1 MKADMTLL
9 EKDGA
14 PTIAE
19 LKAFFRGHDFSTQV
33 SKYDPMVATDE
44 QNRVYIKAK
53 KYFLS
58 SWNKQMK
65 LLTGKGSLINFTSNA
80 PVRCLEEANE
90 NLVAGAVMEILTDET
105 LCECI
110 IDSMLT
116 ALEGDITA
124 ELEKYAKGHNK
135 SVEELTEAE
144 FALVFDQFADLFLS
158 VMMNKLMQVE
168 SIPDILA
175 VSKEIGSHED
185 FARTAN
191 TNYDKVDFK
200 RQWNHTRSRV
210 GEMEALDQIEKTE
223 HIAPDSATEFSNE
236 DPQAHLEIVE
246 TIKEF
251 YAFLGDETD
260 IKVFKLNADG
270 YTQKQIAEQL
280 GFKTHSAVG
289 KRLKKIEEKRIKF
302 LLTNKNRGVC

>member
-1 MKADMTLL
+1 MKIDMTLL
-9 EKDGA
+9 EKDSA

-19 LKAFFRGHDFSTQV
+19 LKAFFRDHDFSTQV
-33 SKYDPMVATDE
+33 SKYDPMTASEE

-53 KYFLS
+53 KHFLS

-105 LCECI
+105 LCERI

-116 ALEGDITA
+116 TLEGDITA
-124 ELEKYAKGHNK
+124 ELEKYAKAHNK
-135 SVEELTEAE
+135 TVEELTEAE

-168 SIPDILA
+168 SVPDILGA
-175 VSKEIGSHED
+175 SKEIGAHED
-185 FARTAN
+185 FATTAN
-191 TNYDKVDFK
+191 TNFDKVDFN
-200 RQWNHTRSRV
+200 RQWDHTRTRV
-210 GEMEALDQIEKTE
+210 GELESLDQMEDIEHKTPE
-223 HIAPDSATEFSNE
+223 LATEFSE
-236 DPQAHLEIVE
+236 DDPQAQLEMVE

-260 IKVFKLNADG
+260 IKIFKLKANG
-270 YTQKQIAEQL
+270 YTQKQIAERL

-289 KRLKKIEEKRIKF
+289 KRLKKIEEKQKAFWIMQ
-302 LLTNKNRGVC
+302 NI

>member
-1 MKADMTLL
+1 MKTDMTLL

-19 LKAFFRGHDFSTQV
+19 LKAFFRDHDFSTQV
-33 SKYDPMVATDE
+33 SRYDPMTAPED

-90 NLVAGAVMEILTDET
+90 NLVAGAVMEILTDDT
-105 LCECI
+105 LCDNI

-116 ALEGDITA
+116 ALEEDITA
-124 ELEKYAKGHNK
+124 ALEKYAKAHNK
-135 SVEELTEAE
+135 TVEELTEEE
-144 FALVFDQFADLFLS
+144 FAFVFDQFADLFLS
-158 VMMNKLMQVE
+158 VMMNKLIRVE
-168 SIPDILA
+168 SIPEIMG

-185 FARTAN
+185 FANTAN
-191 TNYDKVDFK
+191 TNYDKIDFK
-200 RQWNHTRSRV
+200 RQRDHTRSRV
-210 GEMEALDQIEKTE
+210 GEMESLDQIEKAE
-223 HIAPDSATEFSNE
+223 HKAPESATEFTEE
-236 DPQAHLEIVE
+236 DPQTHLEMVE

-260 IKVFKLNADG
+260 IKIFKLNADG

-289 KRLKKIEEKRIKF
+289 KRLRKIEEKRLEF
-302 LLTNKNRGVC
+302 LKARR

>member
-1 MKADMTLL
+1 MKTDMTLL
-9 EKDGA
+9 EKDSA

-19 LKAFFRGHDFSTQV
+19 LKAFFRDHDFSTQV
-33 SKYDPMVATDE
+33 SKYDPMTASEE

-53 KYFLS
+53 KHFLS

-90 NLVAGAVMEILTDET
+90 NLVAGTVMEILTDKT
-105 LCECI
+105 LCEHI

-116 ALEGDITA
+116 VLEGDITA
-124 ELEKYAKGHNK
+124 ALEKYAKWHNK

-168 SIPDILA
+168 SVPDILG
-175 VSKEIGSHED
+175 VSKEIGAHED
-185 FARTAN
+185 FANTAN
-191 TNYDKVDFK
+191 TNYDKIDFK
-200 RQWNHTRSRV
+200 RQWSHTRSRV
-210 GEMEALDQIEKTE
+210 GEMESLDQIEKAE
-223 HIAPDSATEFSNE
+223 HTAPDSATEFSE
-236 DPQAHLEIVE
+236 DDPQAQLEMVE

-251 YAFLGDETD
+251 YAFLGDDTD
-260 IKVFKLNADG
+260 VKIFKLKANG
-270 YTQKQIAEQL
+270 YTQKQIAEKL

-289 KRLKKIEEKRIKF
+289 KRLKKIEEKQKAF
-302 LLTNKNRGVC
+302 LEMQNK

>member
-1 MKADMTLL
+1 MKIDMTLL
-9 EKDGA
+9 EKDSA

-19 LKAFFRGHDFSTQV
+19 LKAFFRDHDFSTQV
-33 SKYDPMVATDE
+33 SRNDPMTAPED

-90 NLVAGAVMEILTDET
+90 NLVAGAVMEILTDDT
-105 LCECI
+105 LCDNI

-116 ALEGDITA
+116 ALEEDITA
-124 ELEKYAKGHNK
+124 ALEKYAKAHNK
-135 SVEELTEAE
+135 TVEELTEEE
-144 FALVFDQFADLFLS
+144 FAFVFDQFADLFLS
-158 VMMNKLMQVE
+158 VMMNKLIRVE
-168 SIPDILA
+168 SIPEIMG

-185 FARTAN
+185 FANTAN
-191 TNYDKVDFK
+191 TNYDKIDFK

-210 GEMEALDQIEKTE
+210 GEMESLDQIEKTE
-223 HIAPDSATEFSNE
+223 QTAPDSATEFADE
-236 DPQAHLEIVE
+236 DPQAHLEMME

-260 IKVFKLNADG
+260 IEIFKLNANG
-270 YTQKQIAEQL
+270 YTQKQIAKHL

-289 KRLKKIEEKRIKF
+289 KRLKKIEEKQKAF
-302 LLTNKNRGVC
+302 WKMHKCF